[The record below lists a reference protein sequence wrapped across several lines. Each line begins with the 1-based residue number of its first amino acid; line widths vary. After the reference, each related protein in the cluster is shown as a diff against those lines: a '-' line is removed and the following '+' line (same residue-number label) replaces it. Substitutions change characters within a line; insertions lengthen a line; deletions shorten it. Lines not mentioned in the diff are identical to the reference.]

1 MTKREL
7 VDVLAKRMNTSKR
20 EAEEWLET
28 FTDVVVENVSDGE
41 KVSIT
46 GFGVFDLGKRAARR
60 GVDPRTQEEI
70 HIPQMPMP
78 RFRVGKR
85 FKEAVRR

>member
-7 VDVLAKRMNTSKR
+7 INTLSKRMKASKR
-20 EAEEWLET
+20 ETEEWLDA
-28 FTDVVVENVSDGE
+28 FTDVVTEEVSKGN

-46 GFGVFDLGKRAARR
+46 GFGVFDLGKRASRR
-60 GVDPRTQEEI
+60 GVDPRTQAEI
-70 HIPQMPMP
+70 RIPEMKMP

-85 FKEAVRR
+85 FKEKVRN

>member
-7 VDVLAKRMNTSKR
+7 IDTLAKRMNTSKR
-20 EAEEWLET
+20 EAEEWLDE
-28 FTDVVVENVSDGE
+28 FTDVVVDRVSDGE

-70 HIPQMPMP
+70 YIPQMSMP

-85 FKEAVRR
+85 FKESVRR